1 MYPTSGSSTLWAWI
15 SRRTGAP
22 MSPRPARWARSRSS
36 RSRTRARVSGGC
48 ASASRTSSPR
58 IASRTSSPRAS
69 QRAIS
74 ARTTS
79 PGAVGAGVRAPAL
92 GPADLGPDVG
102 EVDRSGHERRDGQ
115 DADRGYASGQGAEVQ
130 PDHRCHPED
139 DQPQRLGLLAGRDK
153 CLRGPTQRVNEGP
166 HLGDERAEGKDLEEP
181 VERGVSPRHR
191 EHDPNLA
198 FPFPVLLPAAV
209 LLPVAVLLP
218 ATALLAAEVFLL
230 TTALL
235 AATVLSPAGAPW
247 LRAGFPASAPFPAST
262 RSPRT
267 ARWS

>member
-22 MSPRPARWARSRSS
+22 MSPRPARWARSR
-36 RSRTRARVSGGC
+36 TRAGVSGGC

-58 IASRTSSPRAS
+58 IASQTSSPRVS

-115 DADRGYASGQGAEVQ
+115 DADRGYANGQGAEVQ

-139 DQPQRLGLLAGRDK
+139 DQPQRLGLLARRDK

-191 EHDPNLA
+191 EHDARLSGPGGTWGRVPIPPVPPGPEACREHDPYLA

-218 ATALLAAEVFLL
+218 ATALLAAEV
-230 TTALL
+230 
-235 AATVLSPAGAPW
+235 
-247 LRAGFPASAPFPAST
+247 
-262 RSPRT
+262 
-267 ARWS
+267 

>member
-58 IASRTSSPRAS
+58 IASQTSSPRAS

-92 GPADLGPDVG
+92 GPADLGPDGG

-115 DADRGYASGQGAEVQ
+115 DADRGYATGQGAEVQ

-139 DQPQRLGLLAGRDK
+139 DQPQRLGLLPRRDK

-181 VERGVSPRHR
+181 VQRGVSPRHR
-191 EHDPNLA
+191 EHDSRLSGPGGTWGRVPIPPVPPGPEACREHDPYLA

-209 LLPVAVLLP
+209 L
-218 ATALLAAEVFLL
+218 
-230 TTALL
+230 
-235 AATVLSPAGAPW
+235 SPAGAPW
-247 LRAGFPASAPFPAST
+247 PRAGFPASAPFPAST

>member
-48 ASASRTSSPR
+48 TSASRTSSPR

-92 GPADLGPDVG
+92 GPAGG

-115 DADRGYASGQGAEVQ
+115 DADRGYATGQGAEVQ

-191 EHDPNLA
+191 EHDSRLSGPGGTWGRVPIPPVPPGPEACCEHDPYLA

-209 LLPVAVLLP
+209 FLPVAVLLP

-235 AATVLSPAGAPW
+235 SATVLSPAGAP
-247 LRAGFPASAPFPAST
+247 
-262 RSPRT
+262 
-267 ARWS
+267 